1 MNENKTVKLS
11 WWKRSL
17 EGIWRESV
25 QGRRGGPTRNFSMW
39 ENSVI
44 LSQNLHIWR
53 KNSRRDFKNSWK
65 FLSFGLD
72 LHQIVYFS
80 FFFLMSRKKNATC
93 FMVIRTFPGRVYRAS
108 HSTVSSPCMGAAST
122 YTSEGLQLK
131 EEWSG
136 KIINDLS
143 WLLTRSI
150 TNENRSFLEIFA

>member
-17 EGIWRESV
+17 KGIWRESV
-25 QGRRGGPTRNFSMW
+25 QGRRGGPTRNFSVW

-80 FFFLMSRKKNATC
+80 FFFSMSRKKNATC

-108 HSTVSSPCMGAAST
+108 HSKKTGLGIPVTFPNRHMRCCKYGGRQQCLHWINHFNTVSLDYA
-122 YTSEGLQLK
+122 K
-131 EEWSG
+131 
-136 KIINDLS
+136 
-143 WLLTRSI
+143 
-150 TNENRSFLEIFA
+150 